1 MEKVGIILSR
11 VLNYLKKG
19 GDANISTISR
29 KLDIEKGTIIML
41 LDQLVKRGYLEEV
54 IPIEELTDNCTPIKC
69 AGCTKASSC
78 SPLLTTKYKLLR
90 KK

>member
-1 MEKVGIILSR
+1 MLSK

-29 KLDIEKGTIIML
+29 KLNIDEGTVEML
-41 LDQLVKRGYLEEV
+41 LDQLLKLGYIELISEE
-54 IPIEELTDNCTPIKC
+54 ENLDESCSPIKC
-69 AGCTKASSC
+69 TGCHKATNCNSF
-78 SPLLTTKYKLLR
+78 LKIKYKIV